1 MNIQITA
8 RKFKAH
14 STLKEFVKDEISSL
28 EKFNDDII
36 SADVILSFQNNQNS
50 IKKAE
55 IVLNIP
61 GQILNAADQTDEFK
75 TSVSS
80 SVEKLRR
87 QLETIKSKRQ
97 VKPDDKYRS

>member
-14 STLKEFVKDEISSL
+14 ETLKEYIKDEITSL

-36 SADVILSFQNNQNS
+36 GADVILSYQNNQNS

-61 GQILNAADQTDEFK
+61 GQTLNAADESEEFK
-75 TSVSS
+75 VAVSS
-80 SVEKLRR
+80 ATEKLRR
-87 QLETIKSKRQ
+87 QLETIKSKR
-97 VKPDDKYRS
+97 VSKTR

>member
-14 STLKEFVKDEISSL
+14 ETLKEYIKDEITSL

-36 SADVILSFQNNQNS
+36 GADVILSYQNNQNS

-55 IVLNIP
+55 IILNIP
-61 GQILNAADQTDEFK
+61 GQTLNAADESEEFK
-75 TSVSS
+75 IAVSS
-80 SVEKLRR
+80 ATEKLRR
-87 QLETIKSKRQ
+87 QLETIKSKR
-97 VKPDDKYRS
+97 VSKTR

>member
-14 STLKEFVKDEISSL
+14 ETLKEYIKDEITSL

-36 SADVILSFQNNQNS
+36 GADVILSYQNNQNS

-55 IVLNIP
+55 IILNIP
-61 GQILNAADQTDEFK
+61 GQTLNAADESEEFK
-75 TSVSS
+75 VAVSS
-80 SVEKLRR
+80 ATEKLRR
-87 QLETIKSKRQ
+87 QLETIKSKR
-97 VKPDDKYRS
+97 VSKTR

>member
-14 STLKEFVKDEISSL
+14 DTLKEFIKDEVTSL
-28 EKFNDDII
+28 ERFNDEII
-36 SADVILSFQNNQNS
+36 DADVILSYLNNQNS

-61 GQILNAADQTDEFK
+61 GQTLNAADESEEFK
-75 TSVSS
+75 AAVSS
-80 SVEKLRR
+80 ATEKLRR
-87 QLETIKSKRQ
+87 QLETIKSKRAS
-97 VKPDDKYRS
+97 KARW

>member
-14 STLKEFVKDEISSL
+14 HTLKEFVKDEISSL

>member
-14 STLKEFVKDEISSL
+14 DTLKEFIKDEVTSL
-28 EKFNDDII
+28 ERFNDEII
-36 SADVILSFQNNQNS
+36 DADVILSYLNNQNS

-61 GQILNAADQTDEFK
+61 GQTLNAADESEEFK
-75 TSVSS
+75 TAVSS
-80 SVEKLRR
+80 ATEKLRR
-87 QLETIKSKRQ
+87 QLETIKSKRAS
-97 VKPDDKYRS
+97 KAR

>member
-14 STLKEFVKDEISSL
+14 DTLKEFIKDEVTSL
-28 EKFNDDII
+28 ERFNDEII
-36 SADVILSFQNNQNS
+36 DADVILSYLNNQNS

-61 GQILNAADQTDEFK
+61 GQTLNAADESEEFK
-75 TSVSS
+75 AAVSS
-80 SVEKLRR
+80 ATEKLRR
-87 QLETIKSKRQ
+87 QLETIKSKRAS
-97 VKPDDKYRS
+97 KAR

>member
-14 STLKEFVKDEISSL
+14 PTLKDFIEGEISSL
-28 EKFNDDII
+28 KKCNDDILG
-36 SADVILSFQNNQNS
+36 ADVKLSFQNNQNS

-61 GQILNAADQTDEFK
+61 GQVLTAADQTEDFK
-75 TSVSS
+75 TAVTSAT
-80 SVEKLRR
+80 EKLRK
-87 QLETIKSKRQ
+87 QLITLKSKR
-97 VKPDDKYRS
+97 VSKKR

>member
-14 STLKEFVKDEISSL
+14 DTLKEFIKDELSSL
-28 EKFNDDII
+28 DKFNDEII
-36 SADVILSFQNNQNS
+36 GADVILSFQNSQNS

-55 IVLNIP
+55 VVLNIP
-61 GQILNAADQTDEFK
+61 GQSLNAADETEDFK
-75 TSVSS
+75 TSIISIT
-80 SVEKLRR
+80 EKLRR

-97 VKPDDKYRS
+97 KRPDDKDR

>member
-14 STLKEFVKDEISSL
+14 DTLKEFIKDEIYSL
-28 EKFNDDII
+28 EKFNSDII
-36 SADVILSFQNNQNS
+36 GADVILSYQNNQNS

-61 GQILNAADQTDEFK
+61 GQTLNAADQSEEFK
-75 TSVSS
+75 AAVSS
-80 SVEKLRR
+80 ATEKLRR
-87 QLETIKSKRQ
+87 QLETIKSKRTSK
-97 VKPDDKYRS
+97 VR

>member
-14 STLKEFVKDEISSL
+14 DTLKEFIKDEVTSL
-28 EKFNDDII
+28 ERFNDEII
-36 SADVILSFQNNQNS
+36 DADVILSYLNNQNS

-61 GQILNAADQTDEFK
+61 GQTLNAADESEEFK
-75 TSVSS
+75 VAVSS
-80 SVEKLRR
+80 ATEKLRR
-87 QLETIKSKRQ
+87 QLETIKSKRAS
-97 VKPDDKYRS
+97 KAR